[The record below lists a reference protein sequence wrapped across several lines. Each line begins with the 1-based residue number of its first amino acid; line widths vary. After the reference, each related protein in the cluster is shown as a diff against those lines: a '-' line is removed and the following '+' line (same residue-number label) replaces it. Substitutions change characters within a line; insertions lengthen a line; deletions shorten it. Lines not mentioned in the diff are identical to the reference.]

1 MTVAQAGLSLCDSQS
16 SEAASAVTQRGEA
29 PPLAPVT
36 LNKGLM
42 PHTSEASSTTTTKN
56 GNNGTGRVK

>member
-16 SEAASAVTQRGEA
+16 SEAASAVKQRVEA
-29 PPLAPVT
+29 PPPAPVT

-42 PHTSEASSTTTTKN
+42 PRTPEASTTTTKN